1 MLSRC
6 TLGCNAGSLL
16 DRLGGPVL
24 PEYTYNVIR
33 KYNSQS
39 DLMCLIDGWCAFL
52 WRSYEEGGDQIIAS
66 FIGFNG
72 LDRRIAGPSSSVG
85 IK

>member
-1 MLSRC
+1 MPSRC

-33 KYNSQS
+33 KYNTKI
-39 DLMCLIDGWCAFL
+39 DLMCLIGKLVVF
-52 WRSYEEGGDQIIAS
+52 G
-66 FIGFNG
+66 
-72 LDRRIAGPSSSVG
+72 
-85 IK
+85 